1 MLMSS
6 QDYRESLRAFN
17 PTVFVRGQR
26 VECVA
31 DEPLLAA
38 GVNAVGVTYDYA
50 RSPTHRPLACA
61 TQETSGQVVN
71 RFLHINSSTDD
82 LLHKLEYTR
91 PC

>member
-26 VECVA
+26 VESVA

-50 RSPTHRPLACA
+50 RSPTRRPTTYCINWNTPVSFARRPVVRCA
-61 TQETSGQVVN
+61 
-71 RFLHINSSTDD
+71 I
-82 LLHKLEYTR
+82 
-91 PC
+91 